1 MEDCESAGLN
11 EGDDHVE
18 ELLSGAV
25 PPVVGLQRP
34 QHLTGDLRP
43 DELLGVMKAG
53 LDEVWEIV
61 MLSSADETRDGE
73 AGERTAAGVEIVQQ
87 DLEGV
92 RLELNDVE
100 LGLEQFV
107 PVNLLGVSADTEL
120 GQSHVGAV

>member
-1 MEDCESAGLN
+1 
-11 EGDDHVE
+11 
-18 ELLSGAV
+18 
-25 PPVVGLQRP
+25 
-34 QHLTGDLRP
+34 
-43 DELLGVMKAG
+43 MKAG
-53 LDEVWEIV
+53 LDEVWEV
-61 MLSSADETRDGE
+61 VVLRGADEAGDGE